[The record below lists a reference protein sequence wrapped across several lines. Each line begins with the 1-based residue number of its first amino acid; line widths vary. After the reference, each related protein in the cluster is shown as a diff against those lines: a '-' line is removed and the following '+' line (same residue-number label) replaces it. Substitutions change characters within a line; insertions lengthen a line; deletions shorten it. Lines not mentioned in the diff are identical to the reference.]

1 MITLKISGRKTV
13 KTLKKEFKTAFD
25 ATLRVFDDMNIAEDT
40 ATLASV
46 RKSSNKSGEIMLRGN
61 ILVSNFE
68 KIMIEDFGIKI
79 QVADKNNEHLVNNS
93 LTLSKCGIL
102 KM

>member
-1 MITLKISGRKTV
+1 MITIKISGRKTV

-25 ATLRVFDDMNIAEDT
+25 ATLRVFIDTDIAKDT
-40 ATLASV
+40 ATLASI
-46 RKSSNKSGEIMLRGN
+46 RKSSTKSGEIMLRGN

-79 QVADKNNEHLVNNS
+79 QVADKNDENLVNNS
-93 LTLSKCGIL
+93 LTLAKCGIL
-102 KM
+102 E

>member
-13 KTLKKEFKTAFD
+13 KTLKKEFKNAFD
-25 ATLRVFDDMNIAEDT
+25 ATLRIFIDMDIAEDT

-46 RKSSNKSGEIMLRGN
+46 RKSSNKSGEITLRGN
-61 ILVSNFE
+61 MLVSNFE

-79 QVADKNNEHLVNNS
+79 QVADKNNENLVNNS
-93 LTLSKCGIL
+93 LTLAKCGSSE
-102 KM
+102 

>member
-13 KTLKKEFKTAFD
+13 KILKKEFKAAFD
-25 ATLRVFDDMNIAEDT
+25 ATLRIFVDTNIAEDT

-46 RKSSNKSGEIMLRGN
+46 RKSSNKSGSITLRGN

-79 QVADKNNEHLVNNS
+79 QVADKNNEHLVDNS
-93 LTLSKCGIL
+93 LTLAKCGL
-102 KM
+102 LE

>member
-25 ATLRVFDDMNIAEDT
+25 ATLRIFINTTVAEDT

-46 RKSSNKSGEIMLRGN
+46 RKSSNKNGEITLRGN

-79 QVADKNNEHLVNNS
+79 QIADKNNEHLVNNS
-93 LTLSKCGIL
+93 LTLSKCGISE
-102 KM
+102 